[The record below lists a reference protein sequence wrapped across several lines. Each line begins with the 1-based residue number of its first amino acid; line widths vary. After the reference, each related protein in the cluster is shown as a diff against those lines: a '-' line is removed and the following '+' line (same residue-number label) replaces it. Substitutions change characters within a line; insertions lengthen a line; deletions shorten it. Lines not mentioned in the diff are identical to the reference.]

1 MPRLWLA
8 TLLFGVELLL
18 LLLAGAWILRVVTP
32 GVQAVNFST
41 VEPPLLEAAP
51 LPADPTIELKASLQD
66 ALNSERQLRAE
77 FTTLQ
82 ADLMW
87 KTGACEIAAASKPPA
102 LPADR
107 WKGKDLELLQGC
119 WLLGHEVDAVIRSI
133 DATTGVETN
142 LENCKT
148 KTGRICFDGKGGG
161 QREQTMDCPIRGRI
175 VCRARIEAKFNADG
189 TLGTT
194 QPRVQCGTSS
204 VQWSPYTLRCQRL
217 NDTEASC
224 QSNGFPGLP
233 PRVYEFR
240 RPVD

>member
-18 LLLAGAWILRVVTP
+18 LLLAGAWVLRVVMP
-32 GVQAVNFST
+32 GVHAVNFST
-41 VEPPLLEAAP
+41 IEPPRLETTP
-51 LPADPTIELKASLQD
+51 LPSNPTIELKASLQD
-66 ALNSERQLRAE
+66 ALNSERQLQAE
-77 FTTLQ
+77 LIALE
-82 ADLMW
+82 ADLAG
-87 KTGACEIAAASKPPA
+87 KTAACEMAAARKPPP

-107 WKGKDLELLQGC
+107 WNAKDLDLLKGC
-119 WLLGHEVDAVIRSI
+119 WLLGREVDGLVRSI
-133 DATTGVETN
+133 DATTGVETDV
-142 LENCKT
+142 ENCKT
-148 KTGRICFDGKGGG
+148 RTGRICFDGKGGG
-161 QREQTMDCPIRGRI
+161 QREQTMDCPVRGRI
-175 VCRARIEAKFNADG
+175 VCRARIDAKFNADG

-194 QPRVQCGTSS
+194 QPRVQCDNTS

>member
-32 GVQAVNFST
+32 GVQAVNLST
-41 VEPPLLEAAP
+41 IEPPRLETNP
-51 LPADPTIELKASLQD
+51 LPPDQTIELKASLKDVQD
-66 ALNSERQLRAE
+66 SEGK
-77 FTTLQ
+77 LQ
-82 ADLMW
+82 AEL
-87 KTGACEIAAASKPPA
+87 TALQAELTNARAACATAEARSLPS

-107 WKGKDLELLQGC
+107 WNAKDLELLKGC
-119 WLLGHEVDAVIRSI
+119 WLLGHEVDALVRST
-133 DATTGVETN
+133 DPTTGKETD
-142 LENCKT
+142 LEKCRT
-148 KTGRICFDGKGGG
+148 KTGKICFDGKGGG

-175 VCRARIEAKFNADG
+175 VCRARIDAKFDADG
-189 TLGTT
+189 TLVTT
-194 QPRVQCGTSS
+194 QPRVQCNSTL